1 MIENYDIRLPR
12 WMDAELNEIGR
23 LYPANV
29 QYVLNKDP
37 LSTATIT
44 LNAEDAQPNVG
55 QFVEL
60 YDVGGSIGVFR
71 VEGKT
76 STFSNGGT
84 VKISLEHALTTL
96 SDGVVF
102 GYQEFGGAGVNL
114 RNVITTLLQMQPKQM
129 WVLGDCE
136 FETYFQYS
144 FENDNLLTAIISLAE
159 PLEDEY
165 LWEFDTDAYP
175 FILHLRHAPTADAS
189 EMRMN
194 RNIHSVKIEIDKTE
208 LCTQIYPL
216 GYGEGVNQ
224 LTIADANNGI
234 KYLNA
239 DTQDVWGVVRTVY
252 AETSVTDAATLK
264 AMAETVLEKTKNPK
278 ITVTIDGAEIYEA
291 TGEPLDKFYVGRMC
305 RVPLPDYGIT
315 IDERVLTIQKS
326 DVYNDNQ
333 RCKLTLSN
341 RMSDSVETLAIISR
355 KSAINELYS
364 QGSTCMYSQ
373 QYADNASAEYP
384 ASMRFYI
391 PAECVHINQVELT
404 WSFAAFR
411 AYETGAAAG
420 GASTSTSSASGES
433 TQTSSAGGATTV
445 TTEQQSFNT
454 TGYAGTPLTQFGRD
468 PMQFTGLP
476 SNDDGT
482 SLKNSTDSG
491 GSHSHNVL
499 AHNHSFSDSYSLSWG
514 HRHTVSQTGLNNG
527 VTGGVDDYGAKTISI
542 SGMTGSST
550 TTASTAGSHTHGMNH
565 RHDFVHVHDVSFL
578 ITIPEIEVNIPSH
591 RHTVNIPAHTHGVTI
606 GDHTH
611 PIQYGIYT
619 GSSASG
625 YTLKV
630 DGTAVPSTAIVAN
643 RVDVTPYLAKTEAG
657 KITRSTWHEVEI
669 VPDGLTR
676 VEMNLFVR
684 TFVRSI
690 SGGNF

>member
-12 WMDAELNEIGR
+12 WMDAELNEVGR

-224 LTIADANNGI
+224 LTIADANNGV

-239 DTQDVWGVVRTVY
+239 DTQDVWGIVRTVY

-333 RCKLTLSN
+333 RCKLALSN

-373 QYADNASAEYP
+373 QYADNASEQYP

-445 TTEQQSFNT
+445 STPQTTWTADAQY
-454 TGYAGTPLTQFGRD
+454 TGTGRS
-468 PMQFTGLP
+468 PTG
-476 SNDDGT
+476 
-482 SLKNSTDSG
+482 SG
-491 GSHSHNVL
+491 VDNITNAATVLSVGSSHSHV
-499 AHNHSFSDSYSLSWG
+499 YE
-514 HRHTVSQTGLNNG
+514 HRHS
-527 VTGGVDDYGAKTISI
+527 YFPS
-542 SGMTGSST
+542 
-550 TTASTAGSHTHGMNH
+550 
-565 RHDFVHVHDVSFL
+565 
-578 ITIPEIEVNIPSH
+578 ITIPPMAINIPSH

-630 DGTAVPSTAIVAN
+630 DGTVVPSTAIVAN